1 MKDRKLRKL
10 LVNFNIIG
18 EEFGEKGELINKVN
32 KLENDLKIV
41 VDELK
46 KVKSLLFTVMRKVK

>member
-18 EEFGEKGELINKVN
+18 EEFGEKGEFINKVN